1 MTRTTIALLT
11 LALATLGIVTG
22 CTSSF
27 QDPLLDAPFGQR
39 LSCHA
44 IRPVQGNDVLSMVT
58 FNCPDIGI
66 SATLNEL
73 RDAGWRLEEVK
84 MGEEIKE
91 NDTLSS
97 EVQITVR
104 KTY

>member
-1 MTRTTIALLT
+1 
-11 LALATLGIVTG
+11 
-22 CTSSF
+22 
-27 QDPLLDAPFGQR
+27 
-39 LSCHA
+39 
-44 IRPVQGNDVLSMVT
+44 MVT

-104 KTY
+104 KSY